1 MPVYNA
7 EKYLSEAMQSVLSQT
22 YHNFEFI
29 IVNDGSTDN
38 SLQILNNFSDKRI
51 KVISHK
57 KNLGII
63 KSLNKAIE
71 NSQGKYI
78 ARMDADDICFKKRF
92 EKQIKFLE
100 HNPNIDICGTWI
112 RNFGTK
118 NYVWQTPTKHE
129 IIRARMLF
137 ESSLAH
143 PSVMIRR
150 AFLKQSK
157 LMYEKEYVHA
167 EDFAFWVKAGE
178 KTQLSNYPEPLL
190 RYRTHPGQ
198 TPIKYQLTQQHSS
211 WKIRKYQLNK
221 MGIKPNKKE
230 QKLHQ
235 SLSRWSRDFH
245 FFDFW
250 SIGNWL
256 RSLLIQNHKKKY
268 YSQSR
273 LVLVIGE
280 RWAGML
286 SLYYQKNIFIL
297 LFAILHIDLS
307 LLSLYFLIMKVLKK

>member
-7 EKYLSEAMQSVLSQT
+7 EKYLLEAMQSVLSQT

-29 IVNDGSTDN
+29 IINDGSTDSTL
-38 SLQILNNFSDKRI
+38 SLIQKYIDPRILLINNT
-51 KVISHK
+51 
-57 KNLGII
+57 KNKGLIY
-63 KSLNKAIE
+63 SLNRGFKKAR
-71 NSQGKYI
+71 GKYI
-78 ARMDADDICFKKRF
+78 ARMDADDICLKKRF
-92 EKQIKFLE
+92 EKQVKFLE
-100 HNPNIDICGTWI
+100 RNPNIDICGTWI

-118 NYVWQTPTKHE
+118 NYVWQTPTEHE
-129 IIRARMLF
+129 AIRARMLF

-150 AFLKQSK
+150 AFLKKSK
-157 LMYEKEYVHA
+157 LIYEEKYIHA

-178 KTQLSNYPEPLL
+178 NTQLSNYPEPLL

-198 TPIKYQLTQQHSS
+198 TPIKFQFSQQHSS

-221 MGIKPNKKE
+221 MGIKPNKRE
-230 QKLHQ
+230 QKLHK

-256 RSLLIQNHKKKY
+256 RLLLIQNYKKKY
-268 YSQSR
+268 YSR
-273 LVLVIGE
+273 PCLALIIGE

-286 SLYYQKNIFIL
+286 SLYYQKNIFIF